1 MLERKRNDDITKRLV
16 EERNDTA
23 QSASNETSR
32 VYVSSII
39 EFHAVNSYLQHDF
52 ITRFI

>member
-1 MLERKRNDDITKRLV
+1 VFERKRNDDITKRLA

-32 VYVSSII
+32 VYASSII
-39 EFHAVNSYLQHDF
+39 EFNAINSYLQHDF
-52 ITRFI
+52 LTRFI